1 MSQRVIFDCEETSGD
16 PISHI
21 PRQRLLLRWTHAVE
35 LRQQFSLLRISS
47 VAKGFAVD
55 RVSEALGR
63 LGIGHHLV
71 EIGGELRGS
80 GIKPDG
86 SHAHDRFH
94 REEQAKMRAWIAPIA
109 ALLVTTTV
117 AAAQSPI
124 PSLKGTWKGTGKILL
139 FGTTEYLSGSP
150 KKEAAVRDL
159 EVTHTVLGQDGR
171 LIWGTTSAG
180 NNDVKEPFAWAVT
193 ADNKTIIG
201 ADTDGYY
208 RITILSPDQMEK
220 CYVQNAAS
228 SRQAI
233 VASCFV
239 MSRVNP

>member
-1 MSQRVIFDCEETSGD
+1 
-16 PISHI
+16 
-21 PRQRLLLRWTHAVE
+21 
-35 LRQQFSLLRISS
+35 
-47 VAKGFAVD
+47 
-55 RVSEALGR
+55 
-63 LGIGHHLV
+63 
-71 EIGGELRGS
+71 
-80 GIKPDG
+80 
-86 SHAHDRFH
+86 
-94 REEQAKMRAWIAPIA
+94 MRAWIAPIA

-150 KKEAAVRDL
+150 KEAVVRHL
-159 EVTHTVLGQDGR
+159 EVIHTGLGQDGR
-171 LIWGTTSAG
+171 LIWGTISAG
-180 NNDVKEPFAWAVT
+180 NFAWAVT

-208 RITILSPDQMEK
+208 RLTILSPDQMEK

-233 VASCFV
+233 VAACFV
-239 MSRVNP
+239 MSRVNQ

>member
-1 MSQRVIFDCEETSGD
+1 
-16 PISHI
+16 
-21 PRQRLLLRWTHAVE
+21 
-35 LRQQFSLLRISS
+35 
-47 VAKGFAVD
+47 
-55 RVSEALGR
+55 
-63 LGIGHHLV
+63 
-71 EIGGELRGS
+71 
-80 GIKPDG
+80 
-86 SHAHDRFH
+86 
-94 REEQAKMRAWIAPIA
+94 MRAWIAP
-109 ALLVTTTV
+109 LLVTTTV
-117 AAAQSPI
+117 AAAQSPF
-124 PSLKGTWKGTGKILL
+124 PPQGRLEGNRKNPAVRNDRVS
-139 FGTTEYLSGSP
+139 FRVSR
-150 KKEAAVRDL
+150 EAVVRDL

-239 MSRVNP
+239 MSRVNQ

>member
-1 MSQRVIFDCEETSGD
+1 
-16 PISHI
+16 
-21 PRQRLLLRWTHAVE
+21 
-35 LRQQFSLLRISS
+35 
-47 VAKGFAVD
+47 
-55 RVSEALGR
+55 
-63 LGIGHHLV
+63 
-71 EIGGELRGS
+71 
-80 GIKPDG
+80 
-86 SHAHDRFH
+86 
-94 REEQAKMRAWIAPIA
+94 MRAWIAPIA

-124 PSLKGTWKGTGKILL
+124 PSLKGAWKGTGKILL

-150 KKEAAVRDL
+150 REAVVRDL
-159 EVTHTVLGQDGR
+159 EVTHAVLGQDGR

-220 CYVQNAAS
+220 CYVQNVAAS
-228 SRQAI
+228 DRSVLLCHVAGQSI
-233 VASCFV
+233 VAELAVRAFRRNGSNDRNGSNCEEPMLSVCYFQRPV
-239 MSRVNP
+239 SGHAAGSA

>member
-1 MSQRVIFDCEETSGD
+1 MWLI
-16 PISHI
+16 
-21 PRQRLLLRWTHAVE
+21 LLRHA
-35 LRQQFSLLRISS
+35 S
-47 VAKGFAVD
+47 
-55 RVSEALGR
+55 
-63 LGIGHHLV
+63 
-71 EIGGELRGS
+71 
-80 GIKPDG
+80 P
-86 SHAHDRFH
+86 FH

-109 ALLVTTTV
+109 ALLVTTTF

-150 KKEAAVRDL
+150 KEAVVRHL
-159 EVTHTVLGQDGR
+159 EVIHTVLGQDGR
-171 LIWGTTSAG
+171 LIWGTISAG
-180 NNDVKEPFAWAVT
+180 NFAWAVT

-208 RITILSPDQMEK
+208 RLTILSPDQMEK

-233 VASCFV
+233 VAACFV
-239 MSRVNP
+239 MSRVNQ

>member
-1 MSQRVIFDCEETSGD
+1 
-16 PISHI
+16 
-21 PRQRLLLRWTHAVE
+21 
-35 LRQQFSLLRISS
+35 
-47 VAKGFAVD
+47 
-55 RVSEALGR
+55 
-63 LGIGHHLV
+63 
-71 EIGGELRGS
+71 
-80 GIKPDG
+80 
-86 SHAHDRFH
+86 
-94 REEQAKMRAWIAPIA
+94 MRAWIAPIA

-124 PSLKGTWKGTGKILL
+124 PSLKGAWKGTGKILL

-150 KKEAAVRDL
+150 REAVVRDL

-201 ADTDGYY
+201 ADSDGYY

-220 CYVQNAAS
+220 CYVQNVAS

>member
-1 MSQRVIFDCEETSGD
+1 
-16 PISHI
+16 
-21 PRQRLLLRWTHAVE
+21 
-35 LRQQFSLLRISS
+35 
-47 VAKGFAVD
+47 
-55 RVSEALGR
+55 
-63 LGIGHHLV
+63 
-71 EIGGELRGS
+71 
-80 GIKPDG
+80 
-86 SHAHDRFH
+86 
-94 REEQAKMRAWIAPIA
+94 MRASIAPIA

-124 PSLKGTWKGTGKILL
+124 PSLKGAWKGTGKILL

-150 KKEAAVRDL
+150 REAVVRDL

>member
-1 MSQRVIFDCEETSGD
+1 
-16 PISHI
+16 
-21 PRQRLLLRWTHAVE
+21 
-35 LRQQFSLLRISS
+35 
-47 VAKGFAVD
+47 
-55 RVSEALGR
+55 
-63 LGIGHHLV
+63 
-71 EIGGELRGS
+71 
-80 GIKPDG
+80 
-86 SHAHDRFH
+86 
-94 REEQAKMRAWIAPIA
+94 MRAWIAPIA

-180 NNDVKEPFAWAVT
+180 SNDVKEPFAWAVT

>member
-1 MSQRVIFDCEETSGD
+1 LVDVGS
-16 PISHI
+16 
-21 PRQRLLLRWTHAVE
+21 RQRSTQPTTSDLAYFLATR
-35 LRQQFSLLRISS
+35 RI
-47 VAKGFAVD
+47 
-55 RVSEALGR
+55 
-63 LGIGHHLV
+63 
-71 EIGGELRGS
+71 
-80 GIKPDG
+80 
-86 SHAHDRFH
+86 SHAHGRSSRGASEDESLDRPD
-94 REEQAKMRAWIAPIA
+94 RRAACDP
-109 ALLVTTTV
+109 TV

-124 PSLKGTWKGTGKILL
+124 PSLKGSWKGTGKILL

-150 KKEAAVRDL
+150 REAVVRDL

-239 MSRVNP
+239 MSRVNQ